1 MRQARQVHCRKRTV
15 NGGNAQRRRSL
26 HDARL
31 RFAHKGLQRRGVL
44 DRFPLGSI
52 PGGWRLEGWKRHLL
66 VRLEAEIVSQLAHRR
81 RQRVVR
87 HVGKIEASLLCQLEF
102 SRGFPWRLLRRLR
115 LLDRLRRLLWFLWRF
130 LRRLWRLRRLRQ
142 FQRLRRFLRRR
153 SRLLCNLRWLL
164 QLRWRLR
171 RLRLL

>member
-66 VRLEAEIVSQLAHRR
+66 VRLEAEIV
-81 RQRVVR
+81 VR
-87 HVGKIEASLLCQLEF
+87 HVGKIEASLVCQWEF

-115 LLDRLRRLLWFLWRF
+115 LLNRLRRLLWFLWF

-153 SRLLCNLRWLL
+153 SRLLCDFHWLL
-164 QLRWRLR
+164 QLRWGLR